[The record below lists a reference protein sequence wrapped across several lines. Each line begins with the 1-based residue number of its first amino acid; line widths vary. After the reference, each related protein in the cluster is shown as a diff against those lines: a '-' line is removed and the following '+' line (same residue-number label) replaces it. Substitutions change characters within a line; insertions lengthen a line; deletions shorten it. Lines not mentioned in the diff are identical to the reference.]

1 MNCQKL
7 GQNLGDTPLGA
18 EGPPGVGR
26 PLGDKGMKQLPLW
39 PALFVVALHL
49 ALGCNPCNDMD
60 RVIQNVND
68 RAFAGPEFTVV
79 TFNLLHGFGDAVN
92 DATLDDRLDIV
103 AQEVIANRPDAVL
116 FQEASVTFPE
126 AHCNVIETLASLVNT
141 ALEGEA
147 ESYNWVYAR
156 ANGFSDLIGFEEGSA
171 VLSLYEILS
180 SDVYIYTHNPSSL
193 PEFRIALRV
202 TLRGQ
207 SGNIDLFGT
216 HLTNREDTEG
226 SELVR
231 TLQARELAEVL
242 IPGRGNANPVVVG
255 GDFNDPPGTETIAE
269 MTDAGAVDMFADR
282 NPGVPGYTSF
292 GKPFDITD
300 PAEEPDKRIDYLF
313 LIDEGGE
320 ITGSEPFL
328 DTARDI
334 DPGPEE
340 AWLWASDHVG
350 VRAAFRPSGY

>member
-1 MNCQKL
+1 MK
-7 GQNLGDTPLGA
+7 GFTR
-18 EGPPGVGR
+18 R
-26 PLGDKGMKQLPLW
+26 PVL
-39 PALFVVALHL
+39 VAVAVFFL
-49 ALGCNPCNDMD
+49 LGCNPCNDTD
-60 RVIQNVND
+60 RVILNVND
-68 RAFAGPEFTVV
+68 HAFAGPEMTVV
-79 TFNLLHGFGDAVN
+79 TFNLLHGFGDMIN
-92 DATLDDRLDIV
+92 DATLDDRLNIV
-103 AQEVIANRPDAVL
+103 AQEMIATLPDAVL

-180 SDVYIYTHNPSSL
+180 SDVTIYTHNPSSL

-202 TLRGQ
+202 TLSGQ

-231 TLQARELAEVL
+231 TLQARELAEVI

-320 ITGSEPFL
+320 ITGSERFL

-334 DPGPEE
+334 DPGPGES
-340 AWLWASDHVG
+340 WLWASDHVG
-350 VRAAFRPSGY
+350 VRATFRPSGY